1 MLDAMVRS
9 VAGLDIA
16 HVPAE
21 VLRHTEHVV
30 ADTISVSVAG
40 ARSPEITDLIAADE
54 ADGLVASSRTATTGA
69 QASSVFTWPVRRA
82 YPAYAAF
89 INATAGTFLE
99 LDEGVRPTGHPAMH
113 VIPAALATAERM
125 HASGADFLR
134 AALAGYEATARLFR
148 AYRLGLGVHPHGH
161 FGAVGA
167 AIAVALLSGADP
179 VESARI
185 AGTTP
190 LLSVWQSC
198 YEGATARNSYTGI
211 ASQAGVRAAALAK
224 AGFTGAA
231 EALDVAFGKVAGE
244 RIGDEGSLAGP
255 LDYAALAITQN
266 YSKVHSSCALSHS
279 AIEAALEIHG
289 KLAGNIQ
296 RVEVETV
303 TNNLKIDRLPVAN
316 SLSGR
321 FSLQYATA
329 TALTLGRSD
338 IDAFRYR
345 PDVAEMAKK
354 VHVTAANE
362 FDAQY
367 PEAAPAR
374 VTVTTDSGK
383 LTETVA
389 NPRGHWTRPL
399 TSDERWSKFAGLVA
413 EPQVAKAWWE
423 SLSKLRE
430 VPDCSYLLDLP
441 DLP

>member
-9 VAGLDIA
+9 VARLDLA

-21 VLRHTEHVV
+21 VLRHTEGVV
-30 ADTISVSVAG
+30 ADTISVSAAG
-40 ARSPEITDLIAADE
+40 ARSPEITALIAADE
-54 ADGLVASSRTATTGA
+54 ADGQVTPPGSTATGDHA
-69 QASSVFTWPVRRA
+69 ASVITWPVRRA
-82 YPAYAAF
+82 HPSYAAF

-113 VIPAALATAERM
+113 VIPAALATAERV

-134 AALAGYEATARLFR
+134 ALLAGYEAAARLFR
-148 AYRLGLGVHPHGH
+148 TYRLGPGVHPHGH

-185 AGTTP
+185 AATTP
-190 LLSVWQSC
+190 LLAVWQSC
-198 YEGATARNSYTGI
+198 YDGATARNSYTGI
-211 ASQAGVRAAALAK
+211 AAQAGVRAAALAT

-231 EALDVAFGKVAGE
+231 KALDVAFGKIAGE
-244 RIGDEGSLAGP
+244 KVGDEFELTGP
-255 LDYAALAITQN
+255 LDYSDLAITQN
-266 YSKVHSSCALSHS
+266 YFKVHSSCALSHS

-289 KLAGNIQ
+289 KFTGNIDQ
-296 RVEVETV
+296 VEVETV
-303 TNNLKIDRLPVAN
+303 TNNLKIDRIPVPN
-316 SLSGR
+316 SLSVR

-329 TALTLGRSD
+329 TALILGRSD

-345 PDVAEMAKK
+345 PEVAEIARK
-354 VHVTAANE
+354 VHVRAASE

-374 VTVTTDSGK
+374 VTVTTASGR
-383 LTETVA
+383 LTETVT
-389 NPRGHWTRPL
+389 NPRGHWSRPL
-399 TSDERWSKFAGLVA
+399 TDEDRWNKFAALIA
-413 EPQVAKAWWE
+413 QPQVAKAWWE

-430 VPDCSYLLDLP
+430 IPDCSSLLDVG
-441 DLP
+441 